1 MELAPLHPSGSSMK
15 AQTVLLGGFCTL
27 SPLIWTF
34 DEPLQGLDRQLK
46 EDSYRFYVYDE
57 KRSGGMMN
65 YRSTLVFVIIAALC
79 GLYGCSGTL
88 NTKRSTSFD
97 KSKYRTAYIIDTRE
111 STVVGYSWVP
121 VVGLVDG
128 DKSKHEPVGNTP
140 VHIKNALAKHGILAY
155 TGTGKTAPKNVDLVV
170 VYKDEWQWDLKM
182 YMRKLEIKIY
192 DNKTRQLIG
201 SGYYQSGGGGFHDY
215 PTSERE
221 APNIID
227 GIFNGK

>member
-1 MELAPLHPSGSSMK
+1 
-15 AQTVLLGGFCTL
+15 
-27 SPLIWTF
+27 
-34 DEPLQGLDRQLK
+34 
-46 EDSYRFYVYDE
+46 
-57 KRSGGMMN
+57 MN
-65 YRSTLVFVIIAALC
+65 YRGALTFVVIIVVISAN
-79 GLYGCSGTL
+79 YGCAGTL
-88 NTKRSTSFD
+88 DTKRKASFD
-97 KSKYRTAYIIDTRE
+97 KNRYHTAYIIDTRE

-140 VHIKNALAKHGILAY
+140 VHIRNALARHGISAV
-155 TGTGKTAPKNVDLVV
+155 TGTDNTAPGNVDLVV

-192 DNKTRQLIG
+192 DNTTHELIG
-201 SGYYQSGGGGFHDY
+201 SGCYESGGGGFHDY

-227 GIFNGK
+227 GIFKGK